1 MVEMRYT
8 RRKFIKLASSGIAG
22 GMIAGSILGCATAT
36 VYQGSLNRNT
46 LEFPLSD
53 FNENIGDN
61 YGLLVTAFDLS
72 DAIILIKDTEG
83 EFLALSARCTHQGC
97 QVKVKRQ
104 SFNCSCHGSA
114 YDGYG
119 NVIRGPAQKRLRSFP
134 VKILDGMIKINL
146 I

>member
-1 MVEMRYT
+1 MNYT
-8 RRKFIKLASSGIAG
+8 RRNFIKLISSGIG
-22 GMIAGSILGCATAT
+22 GGLIGGSIIGCATAT
-36 VYQGSLNRNT
+36 VHQGNLNKNI
-46 LEFPLSD
+46 LEFPLSE

-61 YGLLVTAFDLS
+61 YGLLISAFNMS
-72 DAIILIKDTEG
+72 DAIILIKASEG

-97 QVKVKRQ
+97 QVKVKKQ
-104 SFNCSCHGSA
+104 YFNCSCHGSA

>member
-1 MVEMRYT
+1 MNYT
-8 RRKFIKLASSGIAG
+8 RRNFIKLISSGIG
-22 GMIAGSILGCATAT
+22 SGLIGGSIIGCATAA
-36 VYQGSLNRNT
+36 VYQGTINRNI
-46 LEFPLSD
+46 LEFPLSE

-61 YGLLVTAFDLS
+61 YGLLISAFNMS
-72 DAIILIKDTEG
+72 DAIILIKASEG

-97 QVKVKRQ
+97 QVKVKKQ
-104 SFNCSCHGSA
+104 YFNCSCHGSA

-134 VKILDGMIKINL
+134 VKILDGIIKINL

>member
-1 MVEMRYT
+1 MSYT

-134 VKILDGMIKINL
+134 VKILDGIIKINL

>member
-1 MVEMRYT
+1 MSYT

-134 VKILDGMIKINL
+134 VKIPVKTLVKK
-146 I
+146 

>member
-1 MVEMRYT
+1 MNYT

-97 QVKVKRQ
+97 QVKVKKQ
-104 SFNCSCHGSA
+104 YFNCSCHGSA

-134 VKILDGMIKINL
+134 VKILDGIIKINL

>member
-1 MVEMRYT
+1 MSYT

-83 EFLALSARCTHQGC
+83 KFLALSARCTHQGC

>member
-1 MVEMRYT
+1 MSYT

>member
-1 MVEMRYT
+1 MSYT

-72 DAIILIKDTEG
+72 DAIILIKDSEG

-97 QVKVKRQ
+97 QVKVKKQ
-104 SFNCSCHGSA
+104 YFNCSCHGSA

-119 NVIRGPAQKRLRSFP
+119 NVIRGPAQKRLRPFP
-134 VKILDGMIKINL
+134 VKILDGIIKINL

>member
-1 MVEMRYT
+1 MSYT

-72 DAIILIKDTEG
+72 DAIILIKDAEG

-134 VKILDGMIKINL
+134 VKILDGIIKINL